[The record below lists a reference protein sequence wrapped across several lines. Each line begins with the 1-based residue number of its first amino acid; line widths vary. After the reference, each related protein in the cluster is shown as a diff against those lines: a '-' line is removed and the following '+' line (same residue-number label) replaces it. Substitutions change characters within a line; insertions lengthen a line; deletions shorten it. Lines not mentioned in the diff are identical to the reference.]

1 MNSNSTADLVM
12 FPGQGSQRP
21 GMATH
26 LLERHAAARRV
37 FDHADAVLGMPL
49 SELCTTGTAEELA
62 ATDITQPAII
72 ATSLAT
78 WQVLR
83 EAGCEPGAVTG
94 HSLGEYAALVA
105 AGVLTPESA
114 LRLVRVRGRLMAEVG
129 RQRPGAMA
137 AVLGLPAE
145 QVVEVCEQAREF
157 GLVEVAN
164 FNEPMQTVLSGEA
177 AAVEAAGRAALLEGA
192 EKVVA
197 LKVGAPFHC
206 SLMSGI
212 EEEFAAELAGHPFAD
227 PVLPVI
233 SSVTGD
239 LVHSGEQARELLR
252 RQLSG
257 PVRWVDVVGRAARL
271 PVATHIEVGPGRVL
285 NGLVRRTDPDARVAS
300 TGDERRLG
308 ALLDALPSAAPVPA

>member
-1 MNSNSTADLVM
+1 MNSNSSADLVM
-12 FPGQGSQRP
+12 FPGQGSQRA

-26 LLERHAAARRV
+26 LLERYSAARRV
-37 FDHADAVLGMPL
+37 FDEADAVLGMPL
-49 SELCTTGTAEELA
+49 SEICTTGTAEELA
-62 ATDITQPAII
+62 ATDITQPAIL

-83 EAGCEPGAVTG
+83 EAGCAPGAVAG

-105 AGVLTPESA
+105 AEVLTPESA
-114 LRLVRVRGRLMAEVG
+114 LRLVQVRGRLMAEVG
-129 RQRPGAMA
+129 RKQPGAMA
-137 AVLGLPAE
+137 AVLGLSAE
-145 QVVEVCEQAREF
+145 QVVRICEQARET

-164 FNEPMQTVLSGEA
+164 FNEPTQTVLSGEA

-206 SLMSGI
+206 SLMSAI
-212 EEEFAAELAGHPFAD
+212 EEEFAGELAGHSFAD

-239 LVHSGEQARELLR
+239 HVRSGEQARELLR

-257 PVRWVDVVGRAARL
+257 PVRWVDVVRRAGGL
-271 PVATHIEVGPGRVL
+271 PTETYIEVGPGRVL

-308 ALLDALPSAAPVPA
+308 ALVGTLSAAVPVPV

>member
-1 MNSNSTADLVM
+1 MNSNSSADLVM
-12 FPGQGSQRP
+12 FPGQGSQRA
-21 GMATH
+21 GMAGH
-26 LLERHAAARRV
+26 LLERHPAARQV
-37 FDHADAVLGMPL
+37 FTAADAALGIPL
-49 SELCTTGTAEELA
+49 SALCTTGTAEELA
-62 ATDITQPAII
+62 ATDITQPAIL

-83 EAGCEPGAVTG
+83 EAGCAPDAVAG

-105 AGVLTPESA
+105 AGVLKPESA
-114 LRLVRVRGRLMAEVG
+114 LRLVQVRGRLMAEVA

-137 AVLGLPAE
+137 AVLGLAAE
-145 QVVEVCEQAREF
+145 QVIQICDQAGQT

-164 FNEPMQTVLSGEA
+164 FNEPLQTVLSGEA
-177 AAVEAAGRAALLEGA
+177 EAVEAAGRAALAAGA

-206 SLMSGI
+206 SLMNAI
-212 EEEFAAELAGHPFAD
+212 EGEFAAELDAHTFAD

-239 LVHSGEQARELLR
+239 YLRDGEHARELLR

-257 PVRWVDVVGRAARL
+257 PVRWVDVVRRAQQL
-271 PVATHIEVGPGRVL
+271 PVETYTEVGPGRVL
-285 NGLVRRTDPDARVAS
+285 SGLVRRTDPDARVRS
-300 TGDERRLG
+300 SGDERRLG
-308 ALLDALPSAAPVPA
+308 SLVDVFAPAAPVPA